1 VLAWVLKAREAEL
14 ALRTMTQDEVLRA
27 LRTIRYSP
35 KRGRRVGLTFIA
47 RQAGYAPETLF
58 RVALRGWCSR
68 QMAERLSAILQNM
81 TLFGGHTACSSSPIL
96 SSLGPYGGGID
107 PRGGPHPAH
116 RPDDRR
122 LRSARASGGTSEANA
137 SLGPHG
143 GRTENALSRGPYGG
157 GTAQSG
163 PRRAGRRSKQT
174 PAVTDEL
181 NAEKQAPTQGPTNPV
196 IRIDVGRL
204 LKKQLR

>member
-1 VLAWVLKAREAEL
+1 
-14 ALRTMTQDEVLRA
+14 MTQDEVLRA
-27 LRTIRYSP
+27 LRIIRYSP

-68 QMAERLSAILQNM
+68 QMAERLSAVLQNM
-81 TLFGGHTACSSSPIL
+81 TLFGGHSACSSSPTAL
-96 SSLGPYGGGID
+96 SSSLGPYGGGID
-107 PRGGPHPAH
+107 PRGGPRPAH
-116 RPDDRR
+116 RPDDQR

-137 SLGPHG
+137 SLGLLG
-143 GRTENALSRGPYGG
+143 GRTENTLS
-157 GTAQSG
+157 SG
-163 PRRAGRRSKQT
+163 PIGPRGAGRRSKQT

-181 NAEKQAPTQGPTNPV
+181 NAVKPALEQGPTDPPT